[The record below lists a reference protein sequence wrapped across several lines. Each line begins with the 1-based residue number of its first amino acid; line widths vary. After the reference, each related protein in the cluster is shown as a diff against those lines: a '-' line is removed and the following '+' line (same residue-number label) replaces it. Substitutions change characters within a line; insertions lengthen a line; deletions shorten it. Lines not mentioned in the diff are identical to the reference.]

1 MEEYLEKRMFVYR
14 KSYNFYSKIST
25 LLLVFKL
32 LFSASGITAIYYLPL
47 SYLSLCSGIIEIFEK
62 SVKQN
67 ERLSE
72 YRVSYKF
79 YRQMLDLFK
88 AQKLEREEI
97 YLREKE
103 FIENIQFFPR
113 EKYLKDVEMNGYRF
127 V

>member
-79 YRQMLDLFK
+79 YRQTLDLFK